1 MAYIYKVEG
10 MSCGGC
16 SSSVEQAIQSAAS
29 NASVEVD
36 LEGGLVKV
44 DGVDD
49 DGLIQQAIES
59 AGFVYTGKDSSPLV
73 GEVRRGIKIGSQFRS
88 P

>member
-16 SSSVEQAIQSAAS
+16 SSSVEQAIKNAAP
-29 NASVEVD
+29 NASVEVELAD
-36 LEGGLVKV
+36 GLVRV

-59 AGFVYTGKDSSPLV
+59 AGFVYTGKDTSPT
-73 GEVRRGIKIGSQFRS
+73 GGGG
-88 P
+88 